1 MNSDFW
7 KLTSAAVFLTSAM
20 YMLVFPMLPFLTA
33 TFGLSRLQAAV
44 VIGIPGIAAFTL
56 GVFCSYLIQRYR
68 RNKVCTASIV
78 IVAAAMLFMAYV
90 PNEYN
95 MEKLII
101 ESPVILIAARFVM
114 GAFFGLAL
122 MVINGTLVIDSCV
135 SQVRTKANVISS
147 WAHLAAVPLGAVIG
161 ILVYSESGI
170 RNVFYTSATF
180 CLIAAGVISSI
191 RFPFK
196 APEENLHKCSTDR
209 FLVRSGM
216 PIIIS
221 AIGIGVSAGSVTMEI
236 TAPGDFPLI
245 LSGML
250 ISVLSLCLAYR
261 HKYVK
266 ATGKA
271 ELLSGRKNV
280 LSLSVAG
287 YVLLVFSVST
297 QNIALLH
304 TPDMLILG
312 VSLPAVLTA
321 VHCCFI
327 ETADHCR
334 RGSAVSTY
342 YLMLELG
349 IYTGIFI
356 HVWNPCLVQYLSCES
371 VCSPA
376 IAAALLSALSFF
388 IFVRRHIAG
397 NK

>member
-1 MNSDFW
+1 MNTDFW
-7 KLTSAAVFLTSAM
+7 KLTSAAVFLVSAM
-20 YMLVFPMLPFLTA
+20 YMPVFPMLPFLTA
-33 TFGLSRLQAAV
+33 TFGLDWLQTAAV
-44 VIGIPGIAAFTL
+44 VGIPGIATFTL

-68 RNKVCTASIV
+68 RNKVCTASILS
-78 IVAAAMLFMAYV
+78 VAAAMLFMAYV

-95 MEKLII
+95 IEKLII

-122 MVINGTLVIDSCV
+122 MVINSTLVIDCCS
-135 SQVRTKANVISS
+135 SPVRTKANVISS
-147 WAHLAAVPLGAVIG
+147 WAHLVSIPLGAAIG
-161 ILVYSESGI
+161 MLVYGESGI
-170 RNVFYTSATF
+170 RDVFYTSATF
-180 CLIAAGVISSI
+180 CLIAAGIISSI

-209 FLVRSGM
+209 FIVRSGM
-216 PIIIS
+216 PIVVS

-236 TAPGDFPLI
+236 TASVDFPLV

-250 ISVLSLCLAYR
+250 ISVLALCLAYR
-261 HKYVK
+261 HKYGK

-271 ELLSGRKNV
+271 DLLSGRKNI
-280 LSLSVAG
+280 LSLSAAG
-287 YVLLVFSVST
+287 YVMLVFSVST
-297 QNIALLH
+297 QNMASLH

-312 VSLPAVLTA
+312 MSLPAVLTA

-342 YLMLELG
+342 YLTLELG
-349 IYTGIFI
+349 IYAGIFI
-356 HVWNPCLVQYLSCES
+356 HVWQPCLVPYSPCES

-376 IAAALLSALSFF
+376 IAAALLSALSFLL
-388 IFVRRHIAG
+388 FVRRHIA
-397 NK
+397 